1 MRSRQT
7 LIHLLEHYL
16 DEHDLWLFAIDATTA
31 ASLTNVSTV
40 AAAVAG
46 EIEEIPR
53 VQVNDKTDPL
63 AVTYN
68 TDTDQAEATVDL
80 DLENTDTVNDAIYR
94 TFVIIA
100 DGTGTTG
107 NTSGYIHAVRDSYSV
122 DQVIPAESTRPLRPV
137 KIFETD
143 VTA

>member
-16 DEHDLWLFAIDATTA
+16 AEHDLWLFAVNAATA
-31 ASLTNVSTV
+31 ATLTNASTV

-46 EIEEIPR
+46 EITDIPR
-53 VQVNDKTDPL
+53 VQVNDKLTPL

-68 TDTDQAEATVDL
+68 TETDQAEAVVDL
-80 DLENTDTVNDAIYR
+80 DLVNTDTVDDAIYR
-94 TFVIIA
+94 TFVIVA
-100 DGTGTTG
+100 DGTGTSG
-107 NTSGYIHAVRDSYSV
+107 NTAGYIHAVRTPYSV
-122 DQVIPAESTRPLRPV
+122 DQVIPAEGTRPLRPV